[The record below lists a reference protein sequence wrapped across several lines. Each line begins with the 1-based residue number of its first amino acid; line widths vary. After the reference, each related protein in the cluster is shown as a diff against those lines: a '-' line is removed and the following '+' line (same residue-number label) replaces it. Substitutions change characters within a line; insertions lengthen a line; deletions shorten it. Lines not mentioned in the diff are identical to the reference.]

1 MFYIIR
7 IHQYYILSPEIEFEQ
22 LFRKSVLTFIFH
34 VFVTGFLP
42 NQGNQG
48 NIREF
53 YFDLKYQGK
62 IREKR
67 KKIGNQG
74 KIREIFLILL
84 ITLQKI
90 LMIVFNFFNHI
101 I

>member
-1 MFYIIR
+1 MS
-7 IHQYYILSPEIEFEQ
+7 LKN
-22 LFRKSVLTFIFH
+22 LRKFIKKSNLGS
-34 VFVTGFLP
+34 TAGFLP

-67 KKIGNQG
+67 KEIGNQG
-74 KIREIFLILL
+74 KIREIVLILL

-90 LMIVFNFFNHI
+90 LRIVFNFFNHI

>member
-1 MFYIIR
+1 MELLQNKPLQFNETTIVFI
-7 IHQYYILSPEIEFEQ
+7 
-22 LFRKSVLTFIFH
+22 SVKLI
-34 VFVTGFLP
+34 TGFLP

-74 KIREIFLILL
+74 
-84 ITLQKI
+84 
-90 LMIVFNFFNHI
+90 NFSHFAHYFAKNI
-101 I
+101 NDCF